1 MAAFIKM
8 TQWNPKIEEEI
19 TLLVKDWLKQTG
31 HTQADLK
38 DSLNSSSSRMQSIVE
53 KLKQAHLSGGMI
65 QIARLLC
72 EVEESWTTSLNSS
85 PGTEKSTQIDP
96 YGQLDLLLEEIKE
109 DCDK

>member
-1 MAAFIKM
+1 M
-8 TQWNPKIEEEI
+8 TQWDPKTEEEI

-38 DSLNSSSSRMQSIVE
+38 DSLNTSSSRMQSIVE

-72 EVEESWTTSLNSS
+72 EVEESWTASLDSS
-85 PGTEKSTQIDP
+85 PGIGKAIKPDP
-96 YGQLDLLLEEIKE
+96 YGQLDLLLEEIRE